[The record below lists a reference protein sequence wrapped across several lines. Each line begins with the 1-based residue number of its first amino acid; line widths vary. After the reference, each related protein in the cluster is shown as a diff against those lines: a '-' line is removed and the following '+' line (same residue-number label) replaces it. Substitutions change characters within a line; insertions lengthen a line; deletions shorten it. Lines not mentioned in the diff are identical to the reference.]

1 MISDRPWWQEAVF
14 YHLYLRSFADSNG
27 DGLGDLPG
35 LIRHLDHL
43 RGAPNSLGVDAVWIS
58 PIFPSPDVDFGY
70 DVADYRNV
78 DRRFG
83 TLADFDRLIDEA
95 HRRGLR
101 IVLDLVLN
109 HSSVDHPW
117 FVESRRARD
126 NPRRDWYYWRDP
138 RPGGRP
144 PNNWQSVFGGKAWE
158 WDIRTG
164 QFYYHMF
171 LRQQPD
177 LNWSNPEVRRELV
190 EVARFW
196 LDRGVDGFR
205 LDAFNV
211 WGKRPDLPDN
221 PPRLGLRPYDR
232 QVHRYDMDQPVMAE
246 GLADLRRTLDRYGDR
261 VAVGETIE
269 RTSPEKAALHVG
281 EDKLHLAFNFA
292 FGLSPWKPSA
302 FLRAVERWEAA
313 LGPERWPVYVLSD
326 HDGAGRHIG
335 RYAGAHPDAI
345 AKVAA
350 VLLLTL
356 RGTPFVYYG
365 DEIAL
370 PPTPIRRSQVLDP
383 VSKHYWPFYNRDPGR
398 APLPWDSSPNAGF
411 TTGNPWL
418 PLHAGFG
425 QRNVE
430 AQLADP
436 DSVFHFYR
444 RLIALRAKS
453 PALRAG
459 AFVNLTP
466 KPGRGWAYLRRGEE
480 DTACIALNFCGKAVS
495 VGIELPVD
503 ARDLRLALSS
513 TPGTPGRIDSGRVEL
528 SPFEAAVFIRKDVGK
543 G

>member
-1 MISDRPWWQEAVF
+1 MAPEQPWWQEAVF

-43 RGAPNSLGVDAVWIS
+43 RGAPDSLGVDAVWIS

-70 DVADYRNV
+70 DVADYRDV

-83 TLADFDRLIDEA
+83 TLADFDRLVSES

-109 HSSVDHPW
+109 HSSAEHPW
-117 FVESRRARD
+117 FVESRRSRD

-144 PNNWQSVFGGKAWE
+144 PNNWQSVFGGIGWE
-158 WDIRTG
+158 WDERTG

-171 LRQQPD
+171 LPQQPD

-211 WGKRPDLPDN
+211 WGKHPDLPDN

-246 GLADLRRTLDRYGDR
+246 ALGDMRGLLDRYGDR
-261 VAVGETIE
+261 MAVGETIE

-281 EDKLHLAFNFA
+281 EGKLHLAFNFA
-292 FGLSPWKPSA
+292 FGLCPWKPRA
-302 FLRAVERWEAA
+302 FLKAVERWEAA
-313 LGPERWPVYVLSD
+313 LGRERWPVYVLSD
-326 HDGAGRHIG
+326 HDGAGRHVG
-335 RYAGAHPDAI
+335 RYGGTDPDAV

-350 VLLLTL
+350 AMLLTL
-356 RGTPFVYYG
+356 RGTPFIYYG
-365 DEIAL
+365 DEISL
-370 PPTPIRRSQVLDP
+370 PPTPIRRSQILDP
-383 VSKHYWPFYNRDPGR
+383 VSRHYWPFYNRDPGR

-418 PLHAGFG
+418 PLHPGFG

-430 AQLADP
+430 SQHADP

-444 RLIALRAKS
+444 RLIALRAAS
-453 PALRAG
+453 PALRHG
-459 AFVNLTP
+459 TFENLTLSP
-466 KPGRGWAYLRRGEE
+466 RRGWAYLRKVE
-480 DTACIALNFCGKAVS
+480 TQHALVALNFYDRALQLRLDGP
-495 VGIELPVD
+495 VGS
-503 ARDLRLALSS
+503 ARWELALSS
-513 TPGTPGRIDSGRVEL
+513 TPRRPAHVEGNVIYL
-528 SPFEAAVFIRKDVGK
+528 APHEAAVFLNET
-543 G
+543 